1 MKELTLQEKMDIIN
15 HANLIDKTLI
25 GEYGIRFSRFFW
37 DWVPVSDKAELHYDI
52 SWTKGF
58 KHSTDS
64 GVIKM
69 FEDLKNSG
77 YTEKIEDDGDNITHI
92 FYHEFDNYAIKFDI
106 LECFD

>member
-37 DWVPVSDKAELHYDI
+37 DWCPASDRAELHYNI
-52 SWTKGF
+52 SWTKGS
-58 KHSTDS
+58 KYSTDS
-64 GVIKM
+64 GVVKIL
-69 FEDLKNSG
+69 EDLKNNG
-77 YTEKIEDDGDNITHI
+77 YTEEIENDGENITHK
-92 FYHEFDNYAIKFDI
+92 FHYWFDNYVILFEI